1 MLYMIIEDFRDG
13 DPVPVYRRFRDSGRQ
28 QPAGLI
34 FHGSW
39 ITEDFTR
46 CYQVM
51 ECDDPHLLDQWMS
64 RWTDVIRQPVNKCEA
79 PLCSL
84 FGVSSNGLLGSAA
97 ARVGTKR
104 HFGCSR
110 GREQPAEDLP
120 SDRAQQLVPGEEEPV
135 FMLLVDE
142 VVEVLHPN
150 DLDHVERCVQRLDER
165 RVVRVRP
172 DRQDPAR
179 S

>member
-64 RWTDVIRQPVNKCEA
+64 RWTDVMSFQVVPVVTSAEA
-79 PLCSL
+79 
-84 FGVSSNGLLGSAA
+84 VTAVGS
-97 ARVGTKR
+97 
-104 HFGCSR
+104 
-110 GREQPAEDLP
+110 
-120 SDRAQQLVPGEEEPV
+120 
-135 FMLLVDE
+135 
-142 VVEVLHPN
+142 
-150 DLDHVERCVQRLDER
+150 RL
-165 RVVRVRP
+165 
-172 DRQDPAR
+172 
-179 S
+179 